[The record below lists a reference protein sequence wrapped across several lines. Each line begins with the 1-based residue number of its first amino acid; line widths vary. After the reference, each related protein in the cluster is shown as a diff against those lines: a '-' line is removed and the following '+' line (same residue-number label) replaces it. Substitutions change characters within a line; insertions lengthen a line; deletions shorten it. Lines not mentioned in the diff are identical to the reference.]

1 MAVIAEIEK
10 HYKGVFKYVIYR
22 DKSITGRLEVTLYRP
37 GKEEGIV
44 LHSKQQSKR
53 FIHEDYPTFF
63 ALLEVAMKQ

>member
-22 DKSITGRLEVTLYRP
+22 DKSITGRLEVTLYLP

-44 LHSKQQSKR
+44 LHSKQQSKL

-63 ALLEVAMKQ
+63 A